1 MHEKE
6 YMKELAAL
14 LPNTMTMVI
23 GKRRLTYVQL
33 LAQTS
38 SSEVCSKASGM
49 KADIGFDDKCKLD
62 QSRSSVESFS
72 FRNKIDRVDCV
83 MTELFLEKLI
93 FADIFVR
100 SSPMARNSGK
110 ETRRY

>member
-33 LAQTS
+33 LAQKS

-49 KADIGFDDKCKLD
+49 HTCPIHP
-62 QSRSSVESFS
+62 
-72 FRNKIDRVDCV
+72 
-83 MTELFLEKLI
+83 T
-93 FADIFVR
+93 
-100 SSPMARNSGK
+100 
-110 ETRRY
+110 

>member
-33 LAQTS
+33 LAQTL

-72 FRNKIDRVDCV
+72 FHKKIDRVNCV
-83 MTELFLEKLI
+83 MMEFFFRKVD
-93 FADIFVR
+93 FCRHFC
-100 SSPMARNSGK
+100 SFQPNG
-110 ETRRY
+110 